1 MNVFFIDQ
9 DQMTQTNLTL
19 NVTPLNNTLTNSKF
33 TKSTVKLEDYI
44 IYIIYVKFYKNLN
57 SFYMLLKFV
66 KINGI

>member
-44 IYIIYVKFYKNLN
+44 I
-57 SFYMLLKFV
+57 
-66 KINGI
+66 

>member
-57 SFYMLLKFV
+57 SFHMLLKFV